1 MPPLEE
7 IRDFVLQEWRSAK
20 AEENR
25 EQDYAKRRSRYTVET
40 IRRMN
45 VADAESR

>member
-1 MPPLEE
+1 MPTLEE
-7 IRDFVLQEWRSAK
+7 IRDFVLQDWRSAK

-25 EQDYAKRRSRYTVET
+25 QQDYAKRRSRYTVEI

-45 VADAESR
+45 VAETESR